1 MNENEHISDWL
12 HTCAALQ
19 LCFCQVS
26 HAINPP
32 LCSKKGGG
40 HMNERVSKTLRCV
53 SQRKLARKQ
62 NTGIST
68 RKLALWPRK
77 WCVGGGRK
85 QFLKNLARWKTFLA
99 RLRCLVKMSYS
110 PPWNLKHPFINGSLN
125 WMMKKLYMK
134 NGCFTISIHFKL
146 VVWGSRPGSIDS
158 ECGQS
163 HQGYKWWPCNTDPA
177 ICTSHRSIH
186 HWGIQIMQDG
196 ALSLVMNGV
205 ITCNPC
211 KWLKING

>member
-1 MNENEHISDWL
+1 MNANLSGTLRQISNMAIENPHLRWCSRGKCSFQSLSTEELPAMRRWPHSQSFFGEWKWTHQWL
-12 HTCAALQ
+12 A
-19 LCFCQVS
+19 VY
-26 HAINPP
+26 
-32 LCSKKGGG
+32 LCSTSS
-40 HMNERVSKTLRCV
+40 MFFV
-53 SQRKLARKQ
+53 
-62 NTGIST
+62 
-68 RKLALWPRK
+68 
-77 WCVGGGRK
+77 
-85 QFLKNLARWKTFLA
+85 
-99 RLRCLVKMSYS
+99 RCLVKMSYS
-110 PPWNLKHPFINGSLN
+110 HPWNLKHPFINGSLN

-146 VVWGSRPGSIDS
+146 FFLGFQARV
-158 ECGQS
+158 QS

-205 ITCNPC
+205 ITSNPC